1 MFKRFERPWMGF
13 AVQRNRCSVSKW
25 VPRLTSA
32 QRSAICVSLAAL
44 WLAWG
49 PSRAEERV
57 LVQGLTDAEI
67 WYTDPQSE
75 YLSRNEGDAAS
86 VARLRLWAAGEF
98 MPNLQGFAL
107 GAVEGGKGT
116 ETGETDTRL
125 EQAYL
130 RYSFEAPRRLV
141 LQAGKLYL
149 PYGNFSRRY
158 FSSQNPL
165 IGTPMNYEIS
175 YPLGI
180 QISGAV
186 KRFDFMAAALDGPLT
201 HQEYDSPTQ
210 SAIRPALSA
219 GVTPLTGFRVGVY
232 FTKGPYLSRI
242 SEDWLLPGKELGDF
256 NEKVTGLD
264 VQFSRAHF
272 ELNGELTQTR
282 LEVPAAEDAWGRTW
296 YVEPKYTFS
305 PRWYAALRWERGD
318 LPVANWIWAAMWS
331 AEQERINDLE
341 AGIGF
346 RIIPGFLVKTS
357 YRTEMGKPS
366 SGPDPEGHALALQLS
381 YSFDVNSW
389 FQRPR

>member
-1 MFKRFERPWMGF
+1 MFKRSEKRWMSF
-13 AVQRNRCSVSKW
+13 AVRPSRRF
-25 VPRLTSA
+25 PFRRPPATARRRLRA
-32 QRSAICVSLAAL
+32 GGLLLSLL
-44 WLAWG
+44 LLTWG
-49 PSRAEERV
+49 SHRAEERV

-67 WYTDPQSE
+67 WYTDPAS
-75 YLSRNEGDAAS
+75 YSLSRNEGETAS
-86 VARLRLWAAGEF
+86 LARLRLWAAGEF
-98 MPNLQGFAL
+98 MHNLQGFVL
-107 GAVEGGKGT
+107 GAVEGGTGT
-116 ETGETDTRL
+116 EAGETDTRL

-130 RYSFEAPRRLV
+130 RYSFDAPRRLV

-165 IGTPMNYEIS
+165 IGTPLNYEIS

-201 HQEYDSPTQ
+201 HQGYDSPTE
-210 SAIRPALSA
+210 SAVRPAVSA
-219 GVTPLTGFRVGVY
+219 GVTPLTGFRIGAY
-232 FTKGPYLSRI
+232 FTRGPYLSRI
-242 SEDWLLPGKELGDF
+242 SEAWLLPGKTLGDF
-256 NEKVTGLD
+256 HEKVMGLD

-282 LEVPAAEDAWGRTW
+282 LEVPATGDAWGRTW

-305 PRWYAALRWERGD
+305 PRWYAAMRWERGD
-318 LPVANWIWAAMWS
+318 LPVANWVWATTWT
-331 AEQERINDLE
+331 AEQDRINDLE

-346 RIIPGFLVKTS
+346 RVVPGFLVKTS
-357 YRTEMGKPS
+357 YRTELGKQS
-366 SGPDPEGHALALQLS
+366 FGADPEGHALALQLS

-389 FQRPR
+389 FLRPR

>member
-1 MFKRFERPWMGF
+1 MCRQSERLWTGF
-13 AVQRNRCSVSKW
+13 AVRPDRRSDLKRSRGA
-25 VPRLTSA
+25 VPHLLRSSGLLLAISLLTW
-32 QRSAICVSLAAL
+32 I
-44 WLAWG
+44 
-49 PSRAEERV
+49 PSPAEERV

-67 WYTDPQSE
+67 WYTDPSSTS
-75 YLSRNEGDAAS
+75 LSRNEGETAS
-86 VARLRLWAAGEF
+86 AGRLRLWAIGEF
-98 MPNLQGFAL
+98 MPNFQGFVL
-107 GAVEGGKGT
+107 GALEGGRGT
-116 ETGETDTRL
+116 ETGETDTQL

-130 RYSFEAPRRLV
+130 RYSFEAPKRLV
-141 LQAGKLYL
+141 LQAGKLSL

-165 IGTPMNYEIS
+165 IGTPLNYEIS

-186 KRFDFMAAALDGPLT
+186 KRFDFMVAALDGPLT

-210 SAIRPALSA
+210 SAVRPALSA
-219 GVTPLTGFRVGVY
+219 GVTPLIGFRIGGY

-242 SEDWLLPGKELGDF
+242 SEAWLLPGKELGDF
-256 NEKVTGLD
+256 HEKLWGLD

-282 LEVPAAEDAWGRTW
+282 LEVPAAGDAWGRSW

-318 LPVANWIWAAMWS
+318 LPHANWIWTTMWS
-331 AEQERINDLE
+331 AEQIRVNGLE

-346 RIIPGFLVKTS
+346 RIIPRFLVKTS
-357 YRTEMGKPS
+357 YRTEIGKRS
-366 SGPDPEGHALALQLS
+366 FGPDPEGHALALQFS